1 MLQALRRV
9 LVWTLAVGGVSFAAG
24 FFGGPILWPDSNL
37 SPLLGFLYTGP
48 LGTLAG
54 AAIGIVREL
63 LGYTAGP
70 VEVLSRAG
78 LLPRDRRQLLRI
90 GAAILGAILLAN
102 GATGLPRGEGRGAAA
117 AIVLAGVLGWYAVTG
132 RIPGWFRR

>member
-102 GATGLPRGEGRGAAA
+102 GTTGLPRGEGRGAAA